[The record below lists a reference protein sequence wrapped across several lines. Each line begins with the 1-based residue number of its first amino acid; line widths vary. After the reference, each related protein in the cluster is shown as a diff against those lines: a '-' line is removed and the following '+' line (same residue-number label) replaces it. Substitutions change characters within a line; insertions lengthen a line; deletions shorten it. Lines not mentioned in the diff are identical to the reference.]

1 MAGLA
6 RQRLL
11 LPSLQLL
18 AALTLLAGSAVA
30 GGLRVVPA
38 QTESIQGREKA
49 AALAQVDVLGEF
61 AREINQ
67 RLRLPE
73 PVNLGFVECGEANAW
88 YLSDTREVAVCLELV
103 DYYYRLLAPY
113 HRREALDEAVASA
126 FSFIVLHELG
136 HALVDVLD
144 LPITGREEDAVD
156 QLAVWLLLQE
166 SDGDSAVVDAAF
178 SFLASEPWSESGDG
192 ASPGDEHALDRQ
204 RFFNLLCWVY
214 GSAPDA
220 HARLIEESALPA
232 RRQAQCPREYRRLQR
247 SWVRLLAPALRPT
260 ADPNQSPAE

>member
-1 MAGLA
+1 MAIDLSQVPERSRDVVEAFLKDPSAYGSWPYDRAPRADTTIYDA
-6 RQRLL
+6 RAHEC
-11 LPSLQLL
+11 PY
-18 AALTLLAGSAVA
+18 
-30 GGLRVVPA
+30 
-38 QTESIQGREKA
+38 
-49 AALAQVDVLGEF
+49 
-61 AREINQ
+61 
-67 RLRLPE
+67 
-73 PVNLGFVECGEANAW
+73 CGEANAW

-178 SFLASEPWSESGDG
+178 SFLASEPWSEFGDG

-214 GSAPDA
+214 GSAPEA

-247 SWVRLLAPALRPT
+247 SWERLLAPALRPT
-260 ADPNQSPAE
+260 ADPNQSPTE